1 MCPSSLCCYAS
12 RGARGH
18 LFLDFVLVSPSYPEI
33 LVQVIRVFANVLKG
47 LVSYLFWGLAG
58 YEQELKTTFYGP
70 VLSFPPCLADG
81 VSLVLAAALIPGAS
95 RRVSCCHLPCCRGA
109 RIPNLCLHSLLF
121 MWVQGT

>member
-1 MCPSSLCCYAS
+1 MLPSSLCCYAS
-12 RGARGH
+12 RGAYGH
-18 LFLDFVLVSPSYPEI
+18 LFLDFVLVSPSYPEL
-33 LVQVIRVFANVLKG
+33 LVQVIREFDNVLKG

-81 VSLVLAAALIPGAS
+81 VSLVLAAALTPGAS
-95 RRVSCCHLPCCRGA
+95 REFSCCHLPCCRGA
-109 RIPNLCLHSLLF
+109 RIPNLCLLTLLF